1 MRKERSSQSCKGRKR
16 EREKKRLT
24 GAQREKDRAVD
35 CDLAFAPI
43 AISRSTAPFAIARS
57 VDRDL
62 VKRWLRS
69 REAPRRSQSRFR
81 ANRDLAKH
89 RADCS
94 PLSNLVASLCSFF
107 SQFDRIWW
115 FFFSGFCLCFCIKE
129 WMILYIRLTT
139 KKMWATSRKCV
150 FYGIFKNTTNQQK
163 IFFEM
168 FFKMQP
174 NTWKHFLF
182 RKISFPKNGI
192 FFENAFTL
200 TKRSLNLKMKKRLWA
215 AKACHIY

>member
-1 MRKERSSQSCKGRKR
+1 MPISFAWLYMFKCDVCVLNHMWIKPKG
-16 EREKKRLT
+16 
-24 GAQREKDRAVD
+24 
-35 CDLAFAPI
+35 
-43 AISRSTAPFAIARS
+43 
-57 VDRDL
+57 
-62 VKRWLRS
+62 
-69 REAPRRSQSRFR
+69 
-81 ANRDLAKH
+81 
-89 RADCS
+89 
-94 PLSNLVASLCSFF
+94 
-107 SQFDRIWW
+107 

-139 KKMWATSRKCV
+139 EKMWATSRKCV
-150 FYGIFKNTTNQQK
+150 FYGIFKNTTKHQK

-192 FFENAFTL
+192 FFGNAFTL